1 MKDHLVEKSSE
12 ASVIIINVICL
23 FQFRAWLYYTN
34 LLMCCLPKVFLEHKD
49 TESLT
54 VEEKENLY

>member
-1 MKDHLVEKSSE
+1 MKDHLVENSSE
-12 ASVIIINVICL
+12 ASVIIINVIFI

-34 LLMCCLPKVFLEHKD
+34 LLMCFLPKILERKD

-54 VEEKENLY
+54 VKEKVNLY

>member
-12 ASVIIINVICL
+12 ASVIIINVIFI

-34 LLMCCLPKVFLEHKD
+34 LLMCCLPKIFLECKD

-54 VEEKENLY
+54 VKEKVNLY